1 MRISGIEA
9 IQRLVAC
16 VNKDKRNSAG
26 ADAINDLL
34 GHRDSNVLT
43 ISSFYKSDA
52 SLNYFGMLA
61 TDAQR
66 SVRLRFCEM
75 IGEWSTGMEDRW
87 DHHERLIPFL
97 LTGLTDDDD
106 EIRNLALSY
115 IDRCGAEYAE
125 EHHDEFLEMRQLGV
139 DGDVLSNHGAA
150 LPPPFHECVFFSL
163 PRMTE
168 YFKKI

>member
-66 SVRLRFCEM
+66 SIVSATLARNSDIMTPIARKKASMTRFSSQ
-75 IGEWSTGMEDRW
+75 IS
-87 DHHERLIPFL
+87 
-97 LTGLTDDDD
+97 
-106 EIRNLALSY
+106 
-115 IDRCGAEYAE
+115 
-125 EHHDEFLEMRQLGV
+125 
-139 DGDVLSNHGAA
+139 
-150 LPPPFHECVFFSL
+150 
-163 PRMTE
+163 
-168 YFKKI
+168 